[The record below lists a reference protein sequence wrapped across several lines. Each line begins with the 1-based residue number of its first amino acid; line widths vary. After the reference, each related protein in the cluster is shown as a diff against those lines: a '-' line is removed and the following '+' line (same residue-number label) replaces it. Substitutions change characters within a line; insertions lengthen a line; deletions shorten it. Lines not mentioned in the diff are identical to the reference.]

1 MAMVLWLLHLVSTLV
16 TLIVFLLKRKESQF
30 IDWHGKQCLN
40 LFVTHFLALCLLIL
54 VFAVGVGA
62 GYWLDRPLL
71 ALIVGGVAI
80 VLMIALLVFGL
91 VLKIIA
97 AIKAGAGERWQPP
110 LCLRLFK

>member
-16 TLIVFLLKRKESQF
+16 TLIVFLLKRKESPF

-40 LFVTHFLALCLLIL
+40 LFVTHFLALCLLLL

-62 GYWLDRPLL
+62 GYLFDQPLF

-97 AIKAGAGERWQPP
+97 AIKASAGERWQPP